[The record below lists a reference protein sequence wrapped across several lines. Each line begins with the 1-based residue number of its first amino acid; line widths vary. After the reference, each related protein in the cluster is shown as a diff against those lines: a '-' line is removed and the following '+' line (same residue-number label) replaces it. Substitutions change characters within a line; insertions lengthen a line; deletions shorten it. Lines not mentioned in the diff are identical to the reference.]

1 MNDELKKRLKAKKIR
16 LTKNIKDSSGK
27 TRRVK
32 KTREE
37 LLSELNKKTVLKSN
51 EELLSELNKKTV
63 LKSNEELLSEL
74 NKKTV
79 LKSKKKK
86 ETNQQNKKKE
96 TNQQNKIVSKFNRN
110 KEKIKIISEIGS
122 QIEVKP
128 GKWGKLRW
136 LVKGAA
142 GMLAFMKTPLPCFLV
157 CVFCF
162 WHRKRYF
169 SHNFAQESADKWFN
183 TWAKDFFKFSN
194 QMIFEYVD
202 TFFETYLN
210 SYFTG
215 AAASFVYLTAKG
227 SVIFN
232 LKETLKSTVLQ
243 LFYTAKAQALPH
255 EKLYMIYRMCGC
267 YGKTKKLLD
276 NAGKSLKSLNELTMK
291 EYLQLWERDVTSKLA
306 TVGVFSMNTI
316 SNAATSML
324 TGSNNSGRLQ
334 RNYPKQINISPQ
346 RYTNN
351 FNRRV
356 NFAINSKPQSSRILQ
371 MLPALLSIAGGARAG
386 GRLALA

>member
-37 LLSELNKKTVLKSN
+37 LLSELNKKTQEK
-51 EELLSELNKKTV
+51 
-63 LKSNEELLSEL
+63 
-74 NKKTV
+74 
-79 LKSKKKK
+79 
-86 ETNQQNKKKE
+86 QNKKKE
-96 TNQQNKIVSKFNRN
+96 TNQQNKIVSKFNGN
-110 KEKIKIISEIGS
+110 KDKIKIISEIGS

-128 GKWGKLRW
+128 EKWGKLRW
-136 LVKGAA
+136 LVKGA
-142 GMLAFMKTPLPCFLV
+142 GWTLAFMKTPLPCFLV
-157 CVFCF
+157 CAFCV

-194 QMIFEYVD
+194 QMISEYVD

-215 AAASFVYLTAKG
+215 VAASFVYLTAKG

-267 YGKTKKLLD
+267 YGKTKKLFD
-276 NAGKSLKSLNELTMK
+276 KAGKSLNKLTMK

-356 NFAINSKPQSSRILQ
+356 NFAIPQSSRIIQ